1 MPSITREGDGEGDEE
16 GEELKRWLR
25 FQDLPAGVPPG
36 RGLPGLAASGLYIRK
51 KQRIEND

>member
-1 MPSITREGDGEGDEE
+1 MPSTTREGDGEGDE

-25 FQDLPAGVPPG
+25 FQDLPAGVSLG